1 MSEVEDDWVAEDF
14 RLTPDA
20 RNRDDER
27 ARALDDDR
35 RLTLR
40 AWRRRDATPAEAA
53 RGDAIWR
60 CGRELANVVYDVR
73 PRGRVL
79 EIGAGCSGFPGRAAA
94 RRPGVVK
101 VTMLDCEPSAV
112 LALRRA
118 LDHDRRHNADV
129 VEAREITAEVFDV
142 RNACKTREIE
152 PKACYDTILAADVLY
167 DEDWET
173 AEGLFRFVSVMLARE
188 RDEEGRE
195 PTFYLAYAHRAAATF
210 FLFFEYPPVVDD
222 NASED
227 DRAEIEIGEFVR
239 APRE

>member
-101 VTMLDCEPSAV
+101 VTMLD
-112 LALRRA
+112 
-118 LDHDRRHNADV
+118 
-129 VEAREITAEVFDV
+129 
-142 RNACKTREIE
+142 
-152 PKACYDTILAADVLY
+152 
-167 DEDWET
+167 
-173 AEGLFRFVSVMLARE
+173 
-188 RDEEGRE
+188 
-195 PTFYLAYAHRAAATF
+195 
-210 FLFFEYPPVVDD
+210 
-222 NASED
+222 
-227 DRAEIEIGEFVR
+227 
-239 APRE
+239 